1 MDQWRIPC
9 CLLLLVLPLASSLQA
24 AETISGQACYR
35 FSDNES
41 IAAARDIALS
51 LAKRDALE
59 RYAVFVDSTTT
70 VENAALKND
79 LITSLTGAVFRNL
92 KVTDQKEDLQGRE
105 VCRSIVAEVEP
116 VEVKSQVVAKINAFR
131 IRSANVQTGL
141 PENDRIRVLKTDQ
154 KRCLKGND
162 YFEYERGDLTCLR
175 IVAQCKSRYSEY
187 GNWSPVRVTWY
198 DSDGIPD
205 KSFAP
210 RDRYCKENPQDIIN
224 VFVPLPPA
232 GYTWSIDLP

>member
-1 MDQWRIPC
+1 MDGRRILG
-9 CLLLLVLPLASSLQA
+9 CLLLVVLPLAGSLQA

-79 LITSLTGAVFRNL
+79 LITSLTGAVLRKL
-92 KVTDQKEDLQGRE
+92 AITDQKDDLQGRE

-131 IRSANVQTGL
+131 IRSANVDTGL
-141 PENDRIRVLKTDQ
+141 PENERVKILKVEHRPCKETTTRFSGE
-154 KRCLKGND
+154 KCV
-162 YFEYERGDLTCLR
+162 R
-175 IVAQCKSRYSEY
+175 IVGQCKAKYLQDF
-187 GNWSPVRVTWY
+187 VRITWY

-205 KSFAP
+205 NSYSEGYG
-210 RDRYCKENPQDIIN
+210 RCLGNVGDIFH
-224 VFVPLPPA
+224 VGLPLPPPEFT
-232 GYTWSIDLP
+232 YSIDLP

>member
-1 MDQWRIPC
+1 MLQRLAALG
-9 CLLLLVLPLASSLQA
+9 LLLAALIPPARLEA

-92 KVTDQKEDLQGRE
+92 TIADQREDSQGRE

-116 VEVKSQVVAKINAFR
+116 VEVKSQVVAKINAFM
-131 IRSANVQTGL
+131 IRSANVDTGL
-141 PENDRIRVLKTDQ
+141 PENKLVKILKVEHRPCKETTNSIFREG
-154 KRCLKGND
+154 KCV
-162 YFEYERGDLTCLR
+162 R
-175 IVAQCKSRYSEY
+175 IVGQCKAINSYSRDF
-187 GNWSPVRVTWY
+187 VRITWY

-205 KSFAP
+205 NSYSEG
-210 RDRYCKENPQDIIN
+210 DRWCRGNVGDIFH
-224 VFVPLPPA
+224 VGLPLPPPEFT
-232 GYTWSIDLP
+232 YSIDLP